1 MRPIPQNFYDCCNV
15 ITPNETEAQAL
26 VGFPVTDRESAARAA
41 QRLLDRGVELAVV
54 TLGAQ
59 GAVYATGQ
67 MSGYVAPFPVTAV
80 DSVAAG
86 DAFNGALA
94 AALARGEEAGRAV
107 RIASAAGA
115 LAVTKSGAQSSMPS
129 EAEVAALLQSQTGA

>member
-1 MRPIPQNFYDCCNV
+1 MILDPGPVRPIPQDFYDCCNV

-67 MSGYVAPFPVTAV
+67 MSGYVAPFPVTAWIR
-80 DSVAAG
+80 SPRATP
-86 DAFNGALA
+86 LT
-94 AALARGEEAGRAV
+94 ARWPRPLPGGRRPAGR
-107 RIASAAGA
+107 SA
-115 LAVTKSGAQSSMPS
+115 
-129 EAEVAALLQSQTGA
+129 